1 MRLSPLKG
9 KATGDMA
16 TILLTGAAG
25 YIGSHTWLALLQ
37 AGHAVV
43 GLDNFCNSSPVVL
56 PRATWRL

>member
-1 MRLSPLKG
+1 
-9 KATGDMA
+9 MA

-43 GLDNFCNSSPVVL
+43 GLDNFCNSSPSVL